1 MGVTARLLKQE
12 LLIHVDYG
20 LPFGGV
26 VVRYRGPISEPDV
39 LPEQVIRL
47 LSARIPRDVQHALDE
62 LYGAFSRKIPPPAP
76 AAGPGDWVVQ
86 PALATILIQDHERP
100 EALPLAWLTYVQ
112 QRPGGPSRLEQQ
124 HLALGAMDLTSA
136 ERGTLQH
143 LGHRIKGIAWSHY
156 QGPID
161 Q

>member
-20 LPFGGV
+20 LPFGDI
-26 VVRYRGPISEPDV
+26 VVRYRGPISDPEA
-39 LPEQVIRL
+39 LPEQVIHL
-47 LSARIPRDVQHALDE
+47 LRARIPRDVQYELDE
-62 LYGAFSRKIPPPAP
+62 LYQGCTRKIPPPSGP
-76 AAGPGDWVVQ
+76 ARVGWVIQ

-100 EALPLAWLTYVQ
+100 TGLAVAWLTYVQ
-112 QRPGGPSRLEQQ
+112 HVPGRGQQ
-124 HLALGAMDLTSA
+124 HIALRAVDLTVE
-136 ERGTLQH
+136 ERSTLER
-143 LGHRIKGIAWSHY
+143 LRHRIKGIAWTHY

>member
-20 LPFGGV
+20 LPFGDI
-26 VVRYRGPISEPDV
+26 VVRYRGPISDPEA
-39 LPEQVIRL
+39 LPEQVIHL
-47 LSARIPRDVQHALDE
+47 LRARIPRDVQYELDE
-62 LYGAFSRKIPPPAP
+62 LYQGCTRKIPPPSGP
-76 AAGPGDWVVQ
+76 ARVGWVIQ

-100 EALPLAWLTYVQ
+100 TGLAVAWLTYVQ
-112 QRPGGPSRLEQQ
+112 QVPATGPRLEQQ
-124 HLALGAMDLTSA
+124 HIALRAVDLTVE
-136 ERGTLQH
+136 ERSTLER
-143 LGHRIKGIAWSHY
+143 LRHRIKGIAWTHY

>member
-20 LPFGGV
+20 LPFGDI
-26 VVRYRGPISEPDV
+26 VVRYRGPISDPEA
-39 LPEQVIRL
+39 LPEQAIHL
-47 LSARIPRDVQHALDE
+47 LRARIPRDVQFELDE
-62 LYGAFSRKIPPPAP
+62 LYQGFTRKIPSPSGPARV
-76 AAGPGDWVVQ
+76 GWVIQ

-100 EALPLAWLTYVQ
+100 TGLAVAWLTYVQ
-112 QRPGGPSRLEQQ
+112 HVPATGPRLEQQ
-124 HLALGAMDLTSA
+124 HIALDAVDLTA
-136 ERGTLQH
+136 EERSTLER
-143 LGHRIKGIAWSHY
+143 LRHRIKGIAWTHY

>member
-26 VVRYRGPISEPDV
+26 VVRYRGPISDPDV

-47 LSARIPRDVQHALDE
+47 LSARIPRDVQNELEAL
-62 LYGAFSRKIPPPAP
+62 YQAFTRKIPQTPSDAE
-76 AAGPGDWVVQ
+76 AGWVIR
-86 PALATILIQDHERP
+86 PALATILIQDQERP
-100 EALPLAWLTYVQ
+100 DVMPVAWLTYVRQ
-112 QRPGGPSRLEQQ
+112 PPGGHPRLEQQ
-124 HLALGAMDLTSA
+124 HLALGVLDLTSA
-136 ERGTLQH
+136 ERDTLEH
-143 LGHRIKGIAWSHY
+143 LRHRIKGIAWTHF
-156 QGPID
+156 QGPIG

>member
-26 VVRYRGPISEPDV
+26 MVRYRGPISEPDV

-62 LYGAFSRKIPPPAP
+62 LYGAFSRKIPRRRPPP
-76 AAGPGDWVVQ
+76 GPG
-86 PALATILIQDHERP
+86 TGSSSRP
-100 EALPLAWLTYVQ
+100 WPRSSSRTTSA
-112 QRPGGPSRLEQQ
+112 QRPCRSR
-124 HLALGAMDLTSA
+124 G
-136 ERGTLQH
+136 
-143 LGHRIKGIAWSHY
+143 
-156 QGPID
+156 
-161 Q
+161 